1 MKHLLLL
8 SLILFSFPLL
18 AQKTPMREIAIIFSD
33 EGYYPKS
40 ISVFEGE
47 KVRFFVTSTTEKP
60 HCFIVESHKLFLSAT
75 KGKISEGEVHFDKP
89 GKFSFYC
96 PSAKVDGRVVV
107 LEKKEKVRRE
117 VASEQ
122 APVKRDPLKWVPKD
136 YQEEVG
142 IYE

>member
-1 MKHLLLL
+1 
-8 SLILFSFPLL
+8 
-18 AQKTPMREIAIIFSD
+18 MREIAIIFSD

-60 HCFIVESHKLFLSAT
+60 HCFIVESHKLFLSAN
-75 KGKISEGEVHFDKP
+75 KGKIAEGEVHFDKP

-96 PSAKVDGRVVV
+96 PSSKNDGRVVV
-107 LEKKEKVRRE
+107 LEKKKESSPDIQRGL
-117 VASEQ
+117 ASE
-122 APVKRDPLKWVPKD
+122 KKDPLQWIPREN
-136 YQEEVG
+136 QEEAG